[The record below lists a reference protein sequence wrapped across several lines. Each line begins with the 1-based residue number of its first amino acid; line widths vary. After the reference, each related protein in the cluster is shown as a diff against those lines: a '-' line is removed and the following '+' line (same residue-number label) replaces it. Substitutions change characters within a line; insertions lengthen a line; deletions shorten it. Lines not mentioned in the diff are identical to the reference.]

1 LFATSSG
8 GLHISFPPTA
18 MKRPRKHLIFVI
30 ESKGN
35 YSFLL
40 QSKFRKSPEYQIMDF
55 KTVDESIHHL
65 YLKPDLIIL
74 DDYWPSLNV
83 MNIVARLKL
92 FIHKT
97 PLLFLTSFTNS
108 SYLMS
113 LSHSGVEDY
122 LIKEEDSNTMA
133 DRLINRIVNVIN
145 KLETKKK
152 DIMETLILF
161 AIAGL
166 MLSVIVI
173 YLLVY

>member
-1 LFATSSG
+1 
-8 GLHISFPPTA
+8 
-18 MKRPRKHLIFVI
+18 MKRNPKHLIFVI

-55 KTVDESIHHL
+55 KTADDSIHHL

-83 MNIVARLKL
+83 MNIIARLQL

-97 PLLFLTSFTNS
+97 PLLFLTSFTNHS
-108 SYLMS
+108 FLLS
-113 LSHSGVEDY
+113 LSHYGVEDY
-122 LIKEEDSNTMA
+122 LVKEEDSNILA
-133 DRLINRIVNVIN
+133 DRLINRIVNSMN

-152 DIMETLILF
+152 DILETLILF

-166 MLSVIVI
+166 MLSVLLI
-173 YLLVY
+173 YLFVY